1 MTGSSLLFK
10 KFRISG
16 CYALKEWRQVAP
28 DVKRTLTGLAEES
41 EIYGIFE
48 PTDLHSTLSIKVAYL
63 EVALIY
69 LHLQG
74 NCQLPHYLVLAPGEK
89 AQTTIIQLVL
99 DHILEI
105 EHDQS
110 FVGGRAAMKWI
121 YSDHSYI
128 SPGQGNHIAK
138 ISLQSIHY
146 AYWMNIK
153 DIKILAAKIYT
164 AHTQPI
170 DSRKRNAFFTTQGI
184 FDFLVPAAD
193 KELNFLLNENW
204 LAGNNGV
211 NPAWLSWNSKKH
223 KRSSLD
229 AKTQPNLKLYISPRY
244 EDFPAVFKK
253 SLSILSTTSAFS
265 FKTGATIAGLL
276 RPDKMVV
283 YFENER
289 DLHFAASLLKPAL
302 GEFNAQ
308 GVPFSCQ
315 LDEKGLL
322 SWGMDPP
329 GKSSNND
336 PNGSSWR
343 YRISYQLAVAIIEA
357 KNEGLTLSECLSFL
371 KYKLEKIGVNM
382 KNWSPLQE
390 NNYRIH

>member
-1 MTGSSLLFK
+1 VTGNSLLFK
-10 KFRISG
+10 KFRTSG
-16 CYALKEWRQVAP
+16 CYALKEWHQAAP
-28 DVKRTLTGLAEES
+28 GVKRTLSGLAEES

-74 NCQLPHYLVLAPGEK
+74 NDQLPHYLALAPGEK
-89 AQTTIIQLVL
+89 AHSTIIQLVL

-105 EHDQS
+105 EYDQS
-110 FVGGRAAMKWI
+110 FVGGSAAMKWI
-121 YSDHSYI
+121 YRDHSYYF
-128 SPGQGNHIAK
+128 PDEVNHIAK

-146 AYWMNIK
+146 AYCMNIT
-153 DIKILAAKIYT
+153 DIRTLAAKIYT
-164 AHTQPI
+164 AHTQPM
-170 DSRKRNAFFTTQGI
+170 DSRKRLAFFTAESI
-184 FDFLVPAAD
+184 FEFLVPAAD

-211 NPAWLSWNSKKH
+211 NPAWFSWNSKKH
-223 KRSSLD
+223 QRSHLD
-229 AKTQPNLKLYISPRY
+229 AKTQPNLKLYISPRQ

-253 SLSILSTTSAFS
+253 SLRILSTTSAFC

-283 YFENER
+283 YFEKER

-329 GKSSNND
+329 GKSSNNNPD
-336 PNGSSWR
+336 GSSWR

-357 KNEGLTLSECLSFL
+357 KNEGLTLSECLPFL
-371 KYKLEKIGVNM
+371 KYKLENIGVDM

-390 NNYRIH
+390 NKYIIH

>member
-1 MTGSSLLFK
+1 VTGNSLLFK

-16 CYALKEWRQVAP
+16 CYALKEWHQAAP
-28 DVKRTLTGLAEES
+28 DVKRTLSGLAEES

-69 LHLQG
+69 LHLLG
-74 NCQLPHYLVLAPGEK
+74 NDQLPHYLALAPGEK
-89 AQTTIIQLVL
+89 THTTITQLVL

-105 EHDQS
+105 EYDQS
-110 FVGGRAAMKWI
+110 FVGGRAALKWI
-121 YSDHSYI
+121 YRDHSYNF
-128 SPGQGNHIAK
+128 PDQGNHIAK

-146 AYWMNIK
+146 AYCINIT

-164 AHTQPI
+164 AHTYPM
-170 DSRKRNAFFTTQGI
+170 DSRKRLAFLAAQSI
-184 FDFLVPAAD
+184 IQFLVPAAD
-193 KELNFLLNENW
+193 KELDYLLTENW
-204 LAGNNGV
+204 LAGNNGA
-211 NPAWLSWNSKKH
+211 NPAWLIWHSKKN
-223 KRSSLD
+223 KRSYLTSND
-229 AKTQPNLKLYISPRY
+229 KPQLKLYISPRH

-253 SLSILSTTSAFS
+253 SLTILSATSAFS

-283 YFENER
+283 YFENEP
-289 DLHFAASLLKPAL
+289 DLHFAASLLKPVL
-302 GEFNAQ
+302 REFDAQ

-329 GKSSNND
+329 GKSSNNYPD
-336 PNGSSWR
+336 GSSWR

-357 KNEGLTLSECLSFL
+357 KIEGLTLSECLPFL
-371 KYKLEKIGVNM
+371 KYKLENIGVDM
-382 KNWSPLQE
+382 KSWSPLQE
-390 NNYRIH
+390 NNYHIH